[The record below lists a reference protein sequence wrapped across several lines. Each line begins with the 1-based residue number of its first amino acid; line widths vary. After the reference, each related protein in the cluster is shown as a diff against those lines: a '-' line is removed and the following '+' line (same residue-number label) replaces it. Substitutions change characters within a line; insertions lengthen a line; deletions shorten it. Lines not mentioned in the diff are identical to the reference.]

1 MLHILYTLLLATINP
16 QVKETHHHYH
26 KVTFAPTLI
35 DIYITISLLTRF
47 VTTARTQALKCE
59 FEDSELE
66 ERNIELMTAYTEI
79 KLFQRELLGKSKGYE
94 LTDALAE
101 RRRVEAILVGRQ
113 GIQKRTSTPLNSV

>member
-66 ERNIELMTAYTEI
+66 ERITELMIAYIQIES
-79 KLFQRELLGKSKGYE
+79 FQRELLGKIQRLQAGG
-94 LTDALAE
+94 
-101 RRRVEAILVGRQ
+101 RVEAILVGRQ